1 MERIESIEN
10 KENNKKK
17 ENKELLEGFLNIVA
31 GIVIAKL
38 IIVFLFSFARVN
50 GDSMTNNF
58 YNNEIVGMERISIK
72 MNNINRY
79 DVVIVQSDALDELI
93 IKRVYGLPGETVSVK
108 DNGKIFID
116 GKEIN
121 DPYAKKEP
129 YYGPAVTRVLGKSE
143 YFVMGDNR
151 NNSEDS
157 RYDVVGAIDSSKIQ
171 GKVCIAFSV
180 KKSYFGLI
188 NNKTNHNN

>member
-1 MERIESIEN
+1 MKN
-10 KENNKKK
+10 KESVVKTEDEKKK

-38 IIVFLFSFARVN
+38 IIVFLFAFARVN
-50 GDSMTNNF
+50 GESMTNNF
-58 YNNEIVGMERISIK
+58 YNNEIVGMEKVSIRT
-72 MNNINRY
+72 NNINRY
-79 DVVIVQSDALDELI
+79 DVVIVQSDALNEFI
-93 IKRVYGLPGETVSVK
+93 IKRVYGLPGETISVK
-108 DNGKIFID
+108 DDGKIFVNS
-116 GKEIN
+116 KEIN
-121 DPYAKKEP
+121 DPYAKKEA
-129 YYGPAVTRVLGKSE
+129 YCGPSVTRVLGKSE

-171 GKVCIAFSV
+171 GRVCIAFSM

-188 NNKTNHNN
+188 NHTTNHNN